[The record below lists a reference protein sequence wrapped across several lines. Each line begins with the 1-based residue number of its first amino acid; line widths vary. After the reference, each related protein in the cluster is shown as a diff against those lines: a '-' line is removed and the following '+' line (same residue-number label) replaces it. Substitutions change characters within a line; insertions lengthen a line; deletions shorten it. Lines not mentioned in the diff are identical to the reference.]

1 MFFTLPVVFP
11 LQMENLSGSSSCSP
25 SSPSTKLCSNYFL
38 LVVQWLRLCFQC
50 RGCRFSPWSRN
61 KDPTCPCCVTWPK
74 KEQNKFFLSRKPSP
88 TSHGFPKKV
97 LFLKQSHQHHCFHVF
112 LQHLSISS
120 QKTTST
126 FCSSWNL
133 PDLVRVRY
141 SNKMLVNWLT
151 WPDFHRFKNK
161 PEQMFWKVHNLTLKW
176 KFWLC

>member
-1 MFFTLPVVFP
+1 MPVVFP
-11 LQMENLSGSSSCSP
+11 PPNGEPVWLIFLFP
-25 SSPSTKLCSNYFL
+25 LLTIYKTLLKLFL
-38 LVVQWLRLCFQC
+38 AGGPVVKTLCFQC
-50 RGCRFSPWSRN
+50 RGCRFSPSSRN
-61 KDPTCPCCVTWPK
+61 KDPTCPCCVTWPQ

-88 TSHGFPKKV
+88 TSHSFPKKV
-97 LFLKQSHQHHCFHVF
+97 LFLKQLHQHHCFHIF

-120 QKTTST
+120 QKTIST